1 MKHIIMII
9 AFVFVF
15 ISLTISA
22 KDVVKNPATGKV
34 LDNTM
39 GVYSIKGNSG
49 VIILGTE
56 GQARHFMI
64 SAAEAFSKE
73 ILHRTFKIDND
84 QFEVL
89 KDDAG
94 LYITKVG
101 LGVMKIRQSDV
112 VVFSSALSLKSLGKS
127 AKEGL
132 SYMKEKTKDWKDT
145 MRSE

>member
-1 MKHIIMII
+1 MKHIITII
-9 AFVFVF
+9 ALALAC
-15 ISLTISA
+15 ISLSA
-22 KDVVKNPATGKV
+22 KDVVKNPVTNKV
-34 LDNTM
+34 LDKTA
-39 GVYSIKGNSG
+39 GVYSIKAPKGI
-49 VIILGTE
+49 IILGTE
-56 GQARHFMI
+56 EMTREFLL

-73 ILHRTFKIDND
+73 ILHRTFKIGDD

-112 VVFSSALSLKSLGKS
+112 VVFSSALGLKSLGKS

-132 SYMKEKTKDWKDT
+132 NYLKEKTKDWKDT